1 MRNVIKALSFLH
13 APTCQISADYEDYT
27 RSGMTGSIFHYR
39 GTKLKAASQEG
50 NNDMNSHTMIRMIG
64 LHEYERLLLNI
75 MYS

>member
-1 MRNVIKALSFLH
+1 MIKALFSFLRTP
-13 APTCQISADYEDYT
+13 ACQISADYEDYT

>member
-1 MRNVIKALSFLH
+1 
-13 APTCQISADYEDYT
+13 
-27 RSGMTGSIFHYR
+27 MTGSIFHYR

-50 NNDMNSHTMIRMIG
+50 NNDMNSHTMIRMMIG

>member
-1 MRNVIKALSFLH
+1 MRNVIKALKLFTRTNS
-13 APTCQISADYEDYT
+13 DYGDYT

-39 GTKLKAASQEG
+39 GTKLKAVSQEG